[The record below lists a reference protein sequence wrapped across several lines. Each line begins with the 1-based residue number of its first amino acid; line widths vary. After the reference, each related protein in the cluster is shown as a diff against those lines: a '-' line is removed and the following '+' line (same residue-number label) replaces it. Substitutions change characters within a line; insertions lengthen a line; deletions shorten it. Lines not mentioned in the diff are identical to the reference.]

1 MAHLITIRENGFA
14 ETAFVGETPWHGLG
28 QAIEQDAS
36 IETWAVQAGMDWTVE
51 KAPVIYRIED
61 DHLKGNIE
69 TFEGQN
75 VLYRSDTKAPLS
87 VVSDRYHAVQPRA
100 VLEFFRNLVDVGGFK
115 IQVAGTL
122 QGGKKLW
129 ALAETGRYADVAKD
143 DTVGGYL
150 LLSTSCDRSLAT
162 TARFTS
168 IRVVCNNT
176 LQMALRKSQS
186 QGVVSFT
193 HLSRFDPVALQSKL
207 MGAVGSFGTFME
219 MANHLQSQQM
229 NAKAAEAFL
238 AALIA
243 PISQVKAS
251 AGQVVDITKNR
262 TYAKILSLFDGEA
275 KGSEMVGH
283 TKWGMLNAVT
293 EYYDHH
299 LPSRSNDTRLDS
311 AWFGKGDRVKNNA
324 LELLTA

>member
-1 MAHLITIRENGFA
+1 MAHLITLRENGFA

-36 IETWAVQAGMDWTVE
+36 IDTWATQAGMDWTVE
-51 KAPVIYRIED
+51 KTPVQYFGAD
-61 DHLKGNIE
+61 DSQNLHS
-69 TFEGQN
+69 FSGQN

-87 VVSDRYHAVQPRA
+87 VVSDRYHAVQPRD

-168 IRVVCNNT
+168 VRVVCNNT

-219 MANHLQSQQM
+219 MANHLQAQQM

-275 KGSEMVGH
+275 KGAEMVGH

>member
-28 QAIEQDAS
+28 QEIEQDAS

-51 KAPVIYRIED
+51 KAPVQFLES
-61 DHLKGNIE
+61 GE
-69 TFEGQN
+69 TFAGQN

-87 VVSDRYHAVQPRA
+87 VVSDRYHAVQPRE

-115 IQVAGTL
+115 INVAGTL

-129 ALAETGRYADVAKD
+129 ALAETGRYGEVCKD
-143 DTVGGYL
+143 DQVGGYL

-168 IRVVCNNT
+168 VRVVCNNT

-186 QGVVSFT
+186 AGVVSFT
-193 HLSRFDPVALQSKL
+193 HLSRFNPEALQAKL
-207 MGAVGSFGTFME
+207 MGAVETFGSFME
-219 MANHLQSQQM
+219 AAKTLQAQQM

-243 PISQVKAS
+243 PISQVKPQ

-262 TYAKILSLFDGEA
+262 TYMKILELFDGGA
-275 KGSEMVGH
+275 KGAEMVGH

-299 LPSRSNDTRLDS
+299 LPSRNPDSRLDS
-311 AWFGKGDRVKNNA
+311 AWFGKGDRVKTTA
-324 LELLTA
+324 LDLLLTA

>member
-28 QAIEQDAS
+28 QAIEQDSS
-36 IETWAVQAGMDWTVE
+36 IDTWAVQAGMNWTVE
-51 KAPVIYRIED
+51 KAPVVYRTD
-61 DHLKGNIE
+61 DQFLGGIE
-69 TFEGQN
+69 TFAGQN

-87 VVSDRYHAVQPRA
+87 VVSDRYHAVQPRE
-100 VLEFFRNLVDVGGFK
+100 VLEFFRNLVDVAGFK

-129 ALAETGRYADVAKD
+129 ALAETGRYGDVAKD

-168 IRVVCNNT
+168 VRVVCNNT
-176 LQMALRKSQS
+176 LQMAMRKSQS

-193 HLSRFDPVALQSKL
+193 HLSKFNPDLLQTKL
-207 MGAVGSFGTFME
+207 MGAVESFGSFME
-219 MANHLQSQQM
+219 MAKHLQSQKM

-238 AALIA
+238 ASLIA
-243 PISQVKAS
+243 PISQVKGEAS
-251 AGQVVDITKNR
+251 DITKNR

-275 KGSEMVGH
+275 KGAEMVGH
-283 TKWGMLNAVT
+283 TKWAMLNAVT

-324 LELLTA
+324 LDLLTA